1 MDADT
6 WRGRA
11 RGGGIITGTGGC
23 AAAAM
28 SFMRSMF
35 QRASSAYRAKVGKEL
50 SAHGL
55 LYEDALVETEEVKLA
70 LSRLPKDVFN
80 AREQRLKR
88 AMMLSCSHK
97 TLPAEVAERIDPF
110 ESYLGPYLE
119 QVQKEKEEQELLTK

>member
-1 MDADT
+1 
-6 WRGRA
+6 
-11 RGGGIITGTGGC
+11 
-23 AAAAM
+23 M
-28 SFMRSMF
+28 SLVQKMW
-35 QRASSAYRAKVGKEL
+35 QRAGVAFRAKVGKEL